1 MISYRPAHLT
11 TDAPG
16 LAHLLSLT
24 TTEPVTVEQVHK
36 RWQPAEGQA
45 RFTNVALNDEGQIV
59 GLADVGREAWLKPG
73 RVRLTLVVA
82 PEWRHQGIGSRMFAE
97 GIRFAQAQ
105 GASRVES
112 DVRENAAEALGFAQ
126 RRGYRVDRHSF
137 ESTLDLASFDERP
150 FASTLER
157 ARAAGLRFFSLA
169 DLAPV
174 TEQLE
179 RRLYELNRVTG
190 LDNPGNNGFFS
201 PYEEFRTFVFEA
213 SWFRP
218 DGQILAADGEQWVGL
233 AAVAFYPEANYAYN
247 AFTGVERAYRGR
259 GLACALKLLAIRW
272 AQQVGARTMRTNNDS
287 RNAPMLAINRKLGY
301 RPEPGMI
308 YLVRDLR

>member
-1 MISYRPAHLT
+1 MISVRPANPA
-11 TDAPG
+11 TDLPAI
-16 LAHLLSLT
+16 AYLLSLT
-24 TTEPVTVEQVHK
+24 MPEPLTAEQVRE
-36 RWQPAEGQA
+36 RWRPAEGEA
-45 RFTNVALNDEGQIV
+45 RFTNVALNDQGQTV
-59 GLADVGREAWLKPG
+59 GLADVGHEAWMKPG
-73 RVRLTLVVA
+73 LVRLTLVVA
-82 PEWRHQGIGSRMFAE
+82 PEWRNQGIGTRLFAE

-112 DVRENAAEALGFAQ
+112 AVRDDAPEALRFAEQ
-126 RRGYRVDRHSF
+126 RGYRVDRHSF
-137 ESTLDLASFDERP
+137 ESALDLASFDERP
-150 FASTLER
+150 FVSALER

-169 DLAPV
+169 DLDPV

-179 RRLYELNRVTG
+179 RRLYDLNRVTG

-201 PYEEFRTFVFEA
+201 PYEEFRKFVFEA
-213 SWFRP
+213 SWFRA
-218 DGQILAADGEQWVGL
+218 DGQILVADGEQWVGL

-272 AQQVGARTMRTNNDS
+272 AQQVGARYIRTNNDS

-301 RPEPGMI
+301 RPEPGMV
-308 YLVRDLR
+308 YLVRDLG

>member
-1 MISYRPAHLT
+1 MISYRPANLA

-16 LAHLLSLT
+16 LAYLLSLT
-24 TTEPVTVEQVHK
+24 TPEPLTAEQVRE
-36 RWQPAEGQA
+36 RWQPADGET
-45 RFTNVALNDEGQIV
+45 RFTNVALNDQGQAV
-59 GLADVGREAWLKPG
+59 GMADVEHEAWMKPG
-73 RVRLTLVVA
+73 HVRLTLVVA
-82 PEWRHQGIGSRMFAE
+82 PEWRNQGIGTRLLAE

-105 GASRVES
+105 GASQVES
-112 DVRENAAEALGFAQ
+112 AIRENAPEALRFAEQ
-126 RRGYRVDRHSF
+126 RGYRVDRHSF
-137 ESTLDLASFDERP
+137 ESALDLTSFDERP
-150 FASTLER
+150 FVSALER
-157 ARAAGLRFFSLA
+157 ARTARLRFFSLA

-213 SWFRP
+213 PWFRA

-259 GLACALKLLAIRW
+259 GLAYALKLLAIRW
-272 AQQVGARTMRTNNDS
+272 AQQVGARYIRTNNDS

-301 RPEPGMI
+301 RPEPGT
-308 YLVRDLR
+308 YHLVRDLG